1 MRKETSRVVR
11 QLALIAGMI
20 VAGPVAAG
28 LESISGQDAASGLR
42 EALVTGTQFAVD
54 SLGKADGFFGNGKVK
69 IPLPESAQKIEK
81 VLRQFGMGRQADELI
96 LTINRAAEA
105 AVPEARTLL
114 VDSVR
119 RMSVQDAK
127 AILTGGQDS
136 ATQYFKRTT
145 SDQLRA
151 KFLPIVKKATA
162 KVSLAQKYDEYAGK
176 GVHLGLVKK
185 EDANLDSYVTQKALD
200 GLFVMVAEQEAR
212 IRHNPAEAAS
222 GILRKVF
229 GAMK

>member
-11 QLALIAGMI
+11 QFALIASMI
-20 VAGPVAAG
+20 VAGPAVAG
-28 LESISGQDAASGLR
+28 LESISSQDAASGLR

-54 SLGKADGFFGNGKVK
+54 SLGKTDGFFGNGKVK

-96 LTINRAAEA
+96 LAINRAAEA

-119 RMSVQDAK
+119 KMSVQDAK

-136 ATQYFKRTT
+136 ATQYFKRNT

-162 KVSLAQKYDEYAGK
+162 RVSLAQKYDEYAGK
-176 GVHLGLVKK
+176 GVQLGLVKK

>member
-1 MRKETSRVVR
+1 
-11 QLALIAGMI
+11 MI
-20 VAGPVAAG
+20 VAGPAVAG
-28 LESISGQDAASGLR
+28 LESISSQDAASGLR

-54 SLGKADGFFGNGKVK
+54 SLGKTDGFFGNGKVK

-96 LTINRAAEA
+96 LAINRAAEA

-119 RMSVQDAK
+119 KMSVQDAK

-136 ATQYFKRTT
+136 ATQYFKRNT

-162 KVSLAQKYDEYAGK
+162 RVSLAQKYDEYAGK
-176 GVHLGLVKK
+176 GVQLGLVKK